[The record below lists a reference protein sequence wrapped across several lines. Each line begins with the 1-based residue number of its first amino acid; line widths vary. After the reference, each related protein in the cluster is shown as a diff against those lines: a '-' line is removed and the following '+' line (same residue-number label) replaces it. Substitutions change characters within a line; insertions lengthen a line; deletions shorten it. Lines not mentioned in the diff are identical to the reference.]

1 MAITPTADYTD
12 KDYDAIL
19 AETQALM
26 QVALPGWTDFSSDNF
41 GNVIIQAFAF
51 MFDRMTFYM
60 DQYAN
65 EAFLGTVLT
74 RRSLISLGKLIAF
87 KPNTNKAAITTQTLS
102 IPSTTAGDVIFPIFT
117 QVRTKDGIA
126 FELQA
131 EAQIDAGNLNTTIL
145 VENSIA
151 RTSNFTGTGAIDQQ
165 YVLTRTPYIDG
176 SAVPAVDGTPYT
188 EVDSFLLSGPTDKHF
203 VVAIDENDQATI
215 IFGDGTNGTVPPA
228 SSAIV
233 VPYSTGGGVAG
244 NVGAGTITEIDG
256 PFEDTLSNPVVVS
269 TTNAAAAVGGVDR
282 ESLEAARERA
292 PLTLRQVGD
301 RTVAED
307 DYVANS
313 EEIVGVERALAISQE
328 DDGALLANEVRVSVV
343 PDDLGTPSTA
353 IKDAVKTNITVT
365 KPNTIG
371 IRVTVEDP
379 TYKVVAI
386 TADIYLETGAD
397 SVTVQNAVTAAL
409 TAYFAP
415 RLATGVKNPL
425 IDFGKNKTEIPFSD
439 LFRTVAN
446 VDGVRKV
453 DEDTFIPADDVA
465 LVLRE
470 WPKIGALTLTMIP

>member
-1 MAITPTADYTD
+1 MAIKPTADYTD
-12 KDYDAIL
+12 KDFDAIL

-26 QVALPGWTDFSSDNF
+26 QVALPAWTDFSSDNF

-87 KPNTNKAAITTQTLS
+87 KPNTSKAAITTQTLS
-102 IPSTTAGDVIFPIFT
+102 IPSTTAGDVEFDEGD

-131 EAQIDAGNLNTTIL
+131 DAVILAGQTSTTIL
-145 VENSIA
+145 VENSVA
-151 RTSNFTGTGAIDQQ
+151 RSSNFVGTGAIDQQ
-165 YVLTRTPYIDG
+165 YILDRTPYIDG
-176 SAVPAVDGTPYT
+176 SAAPTVDGGSFA

-203 VVAIDENDQATI
+203 VVSIDENDQATV
-215 IFGDGTNGTVPPA
+215 IFGDGTNGEVPPA

-233 VPYSTGGGVAG
+233 IPYKTGGGLEG
-244 NVGAGTITEIDG
+244 NVGVGTIVEIDG
-256 PFEDTLSNPVVVS
+256 PFQDTLSNPVLVS

-301 RTVAED
+301 RTVADD

-313 EEIVGVERALAISQE
+313 EEILGVERAQAISQE
-328 DDGALLANEVRVSVV
+328 DDPALLANEIRVEIV
-343 PDDLGTPSTA
+343 PTDLGVPSTA
-353 IKDAVKTNITVT
+353 LKDSVKTNLTVT

-371 IRVTVEDP
+371 LRIVMEDP
-379 TYKVVAI
+379 VYKVI
-386 TADIYLETGAD
+386 NIEADISLDAGAD

-415 RLATGVKNPL
+415 RLETGVKNPL

-439 LFRTVAN
+439 LFCAVAN
-446 VDGVRKV
+446 VEGVRKV
-453 DEDTFIPADDVA
+453 DEDSFLPADDSPLA
-465 LVLRE
+465 LRD
-470 WPKIGALTLTMIP
+470 WPKLGTVLITII